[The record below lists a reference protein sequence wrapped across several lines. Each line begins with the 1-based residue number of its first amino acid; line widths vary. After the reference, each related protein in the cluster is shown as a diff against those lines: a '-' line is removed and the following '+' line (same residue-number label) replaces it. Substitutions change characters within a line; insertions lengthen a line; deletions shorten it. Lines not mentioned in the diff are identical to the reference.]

1 MGKRSAEIEGIKD
14 CMDLGEGRL
23 QGPRGHRVAGTQRPE
38 SFRDPWGGENRDPGM
53 TTAGTQVLEDYRDP
67 GKGGLWGP
75 MEMRTERTQG
85 KEDCRNL
92 GK

>member
-1 MGKRSAEIEGIKD
+1 MRAAVTQGKRA
-14 CMDLGEGRL
+14 
-23 QGPRGHRVAGTQRPE
+23 AGTQGLE
-38 SFRDPWGGENRDPGM
+38 NLRDPWAGENRDPGM
-53 TTAGTQVLEDYRDP
+53 TPAGTQELEDYRDP
-67 GKGGLWGP
+67 GKGGLRGP